1 MVLSCRFYVH
11 VSLSSIEVRRREQV
25 ALLTL
30 FVYACLLCLFY
41 ALVSFSLGAMGF
53 Q

>member
-1 MVLSCRFYVH
+1 MVLSCRFYVL

-25 ALLTL
+25 LLLTL
-30 FVYACLLCLFY
+30 FVYVCILCLFY
-41 ALVSFSLGAMGF
+41 ALVSFPLSAMGF